1 MLLVIFVILYF
12 TYHSALEAV
21 HVLLAVPFA
30 LTGGVYLLWLLGYN
44 FSVAVWVGFIAL
56 FGTAVQTGVV
66 MVIYL
71 EEAVERKRH
80 ELGGT
85 LTRAGLRDAVME
97 GALLRLRPKVM
108 TVSTVIAGLLPIMWS
123 TRAGA
128 EVMKPLATPVLGGM
142 VSSLLHVL
150 IVTPVIFFWIRER
163 RLGLQR
169 ELLARDEHR
178 RGSPRRAA
186 MAAGILALV
195 AVTSFGVW
203 RTRPGVAEPTAPRA
217 GAVVQTI
224 RAGDLD
230 IVLLSPSGTLRQ
242 GRNSFTFEF
251 RRTGTTTLVDAGSV
265 RASANMSMP
274 GMVMSGGLQVAPT
287 GVPGRYAATAEFGMA
302 GNWQMAIEWSGPASQ
317 GSVNFQGGVQ

>member
-1 MLLVIFVILYF
+1 
-12 TYHSALEAV
+12 
-21 HVLLAVPFA
+21 
-30 LTGGVYLLWLLGYN
+30 
-44 FSVAVWVGFIAL
+44 
-56 FGTAVQTGVV
+56 VQTGVV

-85 LTRAGLRDAVME
+85 LTRTGLRDAVME

-108 TVSTVIAGLLPIMWS
+108 TVSTVVAGLLPIMWS

-142 VSSLLHVL
+142 VSSLVHVL

-163 RLGLQR
+163 RLGLPR
-169 ELLARDEHR
+169 EPVARDERVR
-178 RGSPRRAA
+178 RSRWRAPLT
-186 MAAGILALV
+186 AAVVVLV
-195 AVTSFGVW
+195 ALISFAVW
-203 RTRPGVAEPTAPRA
+203 RTRQAGHEPTARSA
-217 GAVVQTI
+217 GTVVQTI

-230 IVLLSPSGTLRQ
+230 IAVLSPTGTLRQ

-251 RRTGTTTLVDAGSV
+251 RRTGTTTLVDVGSV
-265 RASANMSMP
+265 RASANMTMP
-274 GMVMSGGLQVAPT
+274 GMVMSGGIQVTPT

-302 GNWQMAIEWSGPASQ
+302 GAWPMSIEWNGPA
-317 GSVNFQGGVQ
+317 GRGAVNFQGGVQ